1 VTSDT
6 DQSISYLGVPDEEEW
21 PRDVRELAELFSAK
35 LGFVPNIL
43 RGFALLPGHFLGWW
57 AYFDD
62 LMTGPVSSSSRLT
75 KPHREMVAVV
85 VSAENSCSYCMLSH
99 GAACRLR
106 TKDPVLVD
114 GLLTNYRRA
123 ELKPAERAMLDYAV
137 KVATASEEMTSE
149 DAEVM
154 RRVGWADADI
164 LYITEIA
171 AMFSYTG
178 RLANAI
184 GLIANPEYGDLGRHP
199 RRKD

>member
-1 VTSDT
+1 
-6 DQSISYLGVPDEEEW
+6 
-21 PRDVRELAELFSAK
+21 
-35 LGFVPNIL
+35 
-43 RGFALLPGHFLGWW
+43 
-57 AYFDD
+57 
-62 LMTGPVSSSSRLT
+62 M
-75 KPHREMVAVV
+75 
-85 VSAENSCSYCMLSH
+85 SH

-114 GLLTNYRRA
+114 RLLTNYRRA
-123 ELKPAERAMLDYAV
+123 ELEPAERAMLEYAV
-137 KVATASEEMTSE
+137 KVATAADEITAE
-149 DAEVM
+149 DVDVM